1 MKIQWQCIY
10 IVLTLVVMIA
20 VPPGRS
26 EIIDS
31 SVAVVNEDVITLSDV
46 NRVGKVIFRQIIEEA
61 PLEQQEKA
69 LQEARKKITDQLIE
83 NKLLTQQAG
92 SLNISVTAAEIDRAQ
107 NQILQRNNFTDQ
119 DFKDEL
125 KKMGL
130 SREQYRETLHQ
141 QILRSKL
148 INYEIRSKVV
158 IPDEEIEKYFEQ
170 HYSKQA
176 KAEKAE
182 NYYVLQLGISWAD
195 TMQPADIPTAKK
207 KAHDWIKEA
216 HTLAKQGQDFKE
228 LARQYSNLASAADG
242 GDLGFFKKDEMA
254 AYMREA
260 VTSLQ
265 PGEISPVIERP
276 DSYTFFK
283 LLQHTQGTES
293 EKPVLDKSTQEE
305 IRNTLYKQQAEE
317 RYKTWLD
324 KIRNEAY
331 IKVL

>member
-1 MKIQWQCIY
+1 MKIQWQITY
-10 IVLTLVVMIA
+10 IIVLTLLFIIN
-20 VPPGRS
+20 VPSGKS

-46 NRVGKVIFRQIIEEA
+46 NRVGKAIFRQIAEEV
-61 PLEQQEKA
+61 PSEQQEEA
-69 LQEARKKITDQLIE
+69 IQETRKKIIAQLIE
-83 NKLLTQQAG
+83 NRLLTQQAAA
-92 SLNISVTAAEIDRAQ
+92 LKILVTEAEVDRAQ
-107 NQILQRNNFTDQ
+107 NQILQQNNFTTQ

-130 SREQYRETLHQ
+130 SREQYRETLRQ

-158 IPDEEIEKYFEQ
+158 IPDEEIKKYFEQ
-170 HYSKQA
+170 HYSKQV
-176 KAEKAE
+176 KAES
-182 NYYVLQLGISWAD
+182 YYVLQIGISWAD
-195 TMQPADIPTAKK
+195 TTQPSDIPIAKE

-216 HTLAKQGQDFKE
+216 HTLAQQGRDFKE
-228 LARQYSNLASAADG
+228 LARKYSNLASAADG
-242 GDLGFFKKDEMA
+242 GDLGLFKKDEMA

-283 LLQHTQGTES
+283 LVQHTQGTENK
-293 EKPVLDKSTQEE
+293 KPVLDKSTQEE

-331 IKVL
+331 IKIL